1 MPIKASQ
8 QSPVQRPSMDGHVSV
23 ARTAMVR
30 PASAELDQE
39 PAPIPLPSDPKIQ
52 AEILAGIEAG
62 MADVRA
68 GRGVDFEDVLADW
81 DARLASRA

>member
-8 QSPVQRPSMDGHVSV
+8 QSPVQRTSMDGHVSA

-30 PASAELDQE
+30 PVSAGLDPE
-39 PAPIPLPSDPKIQ
+39 SAPIPLPRDRKLQ
-52 AEILAGIEAG
+52 AEMLAGIEAG

>member
-8 QSPVQRPSMDGHVSV
+8 RSPVQRPSMEGHVSA
-23 ARTAMVR
+23 ARTARVR
-30 PASAELDQE
+30 PVSAGLDHE
-39 PAPIPLPSDPKIQ
+39 PAPIPLPSKPKLQ

-62 MADVRA
+62 MADARA